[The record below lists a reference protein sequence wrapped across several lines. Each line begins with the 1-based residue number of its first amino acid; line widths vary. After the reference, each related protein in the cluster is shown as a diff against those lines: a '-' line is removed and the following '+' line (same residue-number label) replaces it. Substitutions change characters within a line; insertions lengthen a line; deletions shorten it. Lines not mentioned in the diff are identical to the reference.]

1 MVVLLVEPDH
11 DVVAS
16 RALLLSRSG
25 YMVATASSQ
34 RAVFHLRWMSGIYL
48 VILSDTLGL
57 PGLRSAAGYVRALW
71 PGARIVV
78 LGVAPSTL
86 EAHLY
91 DEVVDHRVQPK
102 NLLDRV
108 TRLSEALRN
117 QGPMAISYDRG
128 ASPWPHNGWLTAHRS
143 KLPENSPARVPQS
156 WEKNNPQK
164 YSFDQT
170 VRDTAAQRYG
180 ARQDKSVLHGRIS
193 LFKTGTFWIG
203 SKECD

>member
-25 YMVATASSQ
+25 YMVATASSR

-48 VILSDTLGL
+48 VILSETLGL

-71 PGARIVV
+71 PEARIVL

-91 DEVVDHRVQPK
+91 DEVVDHRVQPR

-108 TRLSEALRN
+108 AKISEAPWN
-117 QGPMAISYDRG
+117 QRPRAITCDPG
-128 ASPWPHNGWLTAHRS
+128 ASPCPDNGWLTAHRS
-143 KLPENSPARVPQS
+143 NLPESGPTRVPHS
-156 WEKNNPQK
+156 WKKNNPQK

-170 VRDTAAQRYG
+170 VRNTTVQRYG
-180 ARQDKSVLHGRIS
+180 ARQDKSMLLGRIS
-193 LFKTGTFWIG
+193 LFKTSTLWIG
-203 SKECD
+203 SKERD